1 MAKMASLPIPWYDY
15 GQPQGPSGTEQ
26 RGGEGGEQGGE
37 GGDAQGGVGAHA
49 AGPRRPL
56 GEHVLREATD
66 ELAAAVLTLALTL
79 ALT

>member
-26 RGGEGGEQGGE
+26 RGEGGEQGGE
-37 GGDAQGGVGAHA
+37 EGGEEGGEGAHA
-49 AGPRRPL
+49 GGPRRPL
-56 GEHVLREATD
+56 GEQVLREATD
-66 ELAAAVLTLALTL
+66 ELAAAVLTLARTL

>member
-26 RGGEGGEQGGE
+26 RGEGGEEGGE
-37 GGDAQGGVGAHA
+37 GAHA

-56 GEHVLREATD
+56 GEQVLREATD
-66 ELAAAVLTLALTL
+66 ELAAAVLTLARTL